1 MPLARNDELFMRA
14 ALKEARRA
22 LGQTSP
28 NPVVGAVLVIN
39 NRIVA
44 KGHHRQAGC
53 QHAEVVCLREF
64 GNAVPAAATLYVTL
78 EPCSTTGRTSP
89 CTDEII
95 KAGLKTVVIGA
106 VDENPRHAG
115 RGDR

>member
-1 MPLARNDELFMRA
+1 MSLARTDEGFMRA
-14 ALKEARRA
+14 GLKEARRA

-28 NPVVGAVLVIN
+28 NPAVGAVLVID
-39 NRIVA
+39 NRVVA

-53 QHAEVVCLREF
+53 PHAEIVCLHDF

-89 CTDEII
+89 CTLEII
-95 KAGLKTVVIGA
+95 TAGLKTVMIST
-106 VDENPRHAG
+106 VDANLR
-115 RGDR
+115 